1 MEEFLTLMEK
11 RLLAHVAQR
20 RVEDPTPRPG
30 SKQAVL
36 RHFGI
41 IKDDDDLAEQLE
53 LIRKQREAGG

>member
-1 MEEFLTLMEK
+1 MEEFLMLMEK
-11 RLLAHVAQR
+11 RLLAYVAQR
-20 RVEDPTPRPG
+20 RVEEPTPRPG

-41 IKDDDDLAEQLE
+41 IKDDDLAEQLE